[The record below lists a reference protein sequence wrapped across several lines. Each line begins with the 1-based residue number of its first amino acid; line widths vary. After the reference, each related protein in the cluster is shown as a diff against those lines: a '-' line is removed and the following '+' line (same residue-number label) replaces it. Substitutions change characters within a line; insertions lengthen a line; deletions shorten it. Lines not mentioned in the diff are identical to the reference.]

1 LGERLRCSKERA
13 TVNNHSVMRALVVDA
28 IADLATLRRAE
39 TRHAA
44 AVA

>member
-1 LGERLRCSKERA
+1 MGTGTLGN
-13 TVNNHSVMRALVVDA
+13 VYVGVVDA